1 MEAIEQLQ
9 TLLDLLV
16 SLWELVLAAF
26 GLLVFIVTKPWRRYI
41 VPYLRYKKQVDQYYG
56 KETRKNIARCYI
68 RTRGQDIDPCE
79 QDEIRD
85 DNGKYISMHLVP
97 FFCKEVFKESSRGK
111 YYLVLADSGMG
122 KSTFL
127 LRLYRDY
134 LFRFT
139 LRKKKT
145 VVLVPL
151 SQQRALDDLKSIENP
166 KDTILLLDALDENN
180 EAIADYVHFFASL
193 LKETEQFY
201 RVIITCRTQFFPN
214 RALEPEVT
222 GRIRSGMGRKREEI
236 VKKYLSPFTDEEVKQ
251 YLKKRYKFRKGKQ
264 KLAYDIVRTVP
275 VLMARPIILN
285 WIDFLCDS
293 KSKYENSFQIY
304 ETIIDKWI
312 EREAL
317 KNGKEPLFE
326 LSLAIADYMFENEI
340 TSMPAVKVDEIA
352 KREDIDLK
360 PIIAKSRSLLN
371 RNGTGEYK
379 FAHRSFLE
387 YFIVYRIFEKMEVPE
402 HTEFLFSLTGVRR
415 FLFEQLIGKCNPEEI
430 ALAEQQL
437 IKAIPI
443 LEGEKLINVVQK
455 KEIYFESVKTSDGFG
470 IVAILNALWSN
481 SLNSRS
487 KRKNKLLLVQ
497 TSENTMEMLQKE
509 YKASLYF
516 VVSVKE
522 ESMSVS
528 IKLKVDEDYSPAVA
542 GEYSNLSIQMFEET

>member
-1 MEAIEQLQ
+1 MESIEKLQ
-9 TLLDLLV
+9 SLLDILV
-16 SLWELVLAAF
+16 SLHTLGLAAF
-26 GLLVFIVTKPWRRYI
+26 GAMVFVITKLWKKYFA
-41 VPYLRYKKQVDQYYG
+41 PYFRYKKQVDQFYG
-56 KETRKNIARCYI
+56 KETRRNVARCYI
-68 RTRGQDIDPCE
+68 QTRGQDIDPCE

-85 DNGKYISMHLVP
+85 DNGKYISTHLVP
-97 FFCKEVFKESSRGK
+97 FFCKEVFRESSRGK

-134 LFRFT
+134 LLRFS
-139 LRKKKT
+139 LQKKKN

-151 SQQRALDDLKSIENP
+151 SQQSALQDLENIDSP
-166 KDTILLLDALDENN
+166 RSTILLLDALDENN
-180 EAIADYVHFFASL
+180 EAITDYVKFFKSL
-193 LKETEQFY
+193 LKATEQFY

-214 RALEPEVT
+214 RDLEPEVT
-222 GRIRSGMGRKREEI
+222 GRIRSGTGPKREEI

-251 YLKKRYKFRKGKQ
+251 YLKKRYKFRKRKQ
-264 KLAYDIVRTVP
+264 KLAYDIVKTVP

-293 KSKYENSFQIY
+293 KTKYENSFQIY

-312 EREAL
+312 EREVL

-326 LSLAIADYMFENEI
+326 LSLAISDYMFENEI
-340 TSMPAVKVDEIA
+340 TAMPAIKVEEIA

-415 FLFEQLIGKCNPEEI
+415 FLFEQLIGKCSAEEVS
-430 ALAEQQL
+430 LAEAQL
-437 IKAIPI
+437 KNVIPI
-443 LEGEKLINVVQK
+443 IEGEKMIDVLQK
-455 KEIYFESVKTSDGFG
+455 KEVCFESGKLSDGFY
-470 IVAILNALWSN
+470 IVATLDGLWGDPAF
-481 SLNSRS
+481 R
-487 KRKNKLLLVQ
+487 RKNKLILVQ
-497 TSENTMEMLQKE
+497 NPDNTMEMIQRE
-509 YKASLYF
+509 YKAFLSF
-516 VVSVKE
+516 EITVKDGNTFASVA
-522 ESMSVS
+522 V
-528 IKLKVDEDYSPAVA
+528 KLDEGYSPAGA
-542 GEYSNLSIQMFEET
+542 GEYSNLSIQMIDEY